1 MSDVEFDL
9 VKEWTA
15 VVDRLADAAKD
26 KTPIIFNV
34 QECQALWAGLT
45 RLNTAYAAQHKRRL

>member
-9 VKEWTA
+9 VEAWA
-15 VVDRLADAAKD
+15 PAVDRLMNAAKD

>member
-1 MSDVEFDL
+1 MSDVEFEL